1 MQVSVLSII
10 FMAISAF
17 VSIGLP
23 VAIFVVLHKKY
34 NAKYVPMIIGAAA
47 FIIFA
52 LVLEQSVHLVVFKNF
67 ALKEKPFLYILYGIF
82 MAGIFEE
89 TARFIS
95 FNILKRKYNG
105 ISTALSYG
113 IGHGGTEA
121 ILLAGVSM
129 ITNIVFCV
137 IINTGNAE
145 ILTGKLQ
152 GEALEKMNAAISA
165 LISTAPPMFLL
176 SGLER
181 VFAISIQISL
191 SVLVFYSVYGKD
203 KIWLFPLAILLH
215 ALIDLPAAASQAG
228 VIKNVLLVEGI
239 VCLCAIAI
247 GLFAVGMHKK
257 LKTDLFTH

>member
-1 MQVSVLSII
+1 MQVSVVSII

-17 VSIGLP
+17 VSIGVP
-23 VAIFVVLHKKY
+23 VAIFFVFRKKY
-34 NAKYVPMIIGAAA
+34 DAKYIPMITGAAA

-52 LVLEQSVHLVVFKNF
+52 LVLEQSVHLVVLKNF
-67 ALKEKPFLYILYGIF
+67 ALKEKPVLYILYGIF
-82 MAGIFEE
+82 MAGLFEE

-95 FNILKRKYNG
+95 FNILKKKYDG

-113 IGHGGTEA
+113 VGHGGAEA
-121 ILLAGVSM
+121 ILLAGASM

-137 IINTGNAE
+137 IINTGNTE

-152 GEALEKMNAAISA
+152 GEALEKMNTAIST

-181 VFAISIQISL
+181 IFAICIQISL
-191 SVLVFYSVYGKD
+191 SVLVFYSVYGKN
-203 KIWLFPLAILLH
+203 KTWLFPLAILIH
-215 ALIDLPAAASQAG
+215 ALIDVPAAAAQVG

-239 VCLCAIAI
+239 VCLCAIAAAV
-247 GLFAVGMHKK
+247 FAGKVHKK
-257 LKTDLFTH
+257 LKN